1 MKVRIEV
8 LEDDGYELEL
18 HAVSSHP
25 TFGWMPLK
33 EPRPMKA
40 QKADVFELTVPPGT
54 SIIGVRGAAKDDPK
68 KDERPKQLPEAIGT
82 PYRAEKILDGGGRRE

>member
-18 HAVSSHP
+18 HAVGSHP
-25 TFGWMPLK
+25 TFGWQPLK

-40 QKADVFELTVPPGT
+40 QKGNVFELTVAPGT
-54 SIIGVRGAAKDDPK
+54 SIIGVRGAPK
-68 KDERPKQLPEAIGT
+68 AEPEKARPVQPPEPVGT
-82 PYRAEKILDGGGRRE
+82 PYRPEKILDGGGRRE